1 MVVLV
6 LDASLADPLFDL
18 HMRDVEVLC
27 DIIFVYIVLTDVLFD
42 FAEELLFDTR
52 WAKILFVC
60 QWKRSFAFLTK
71 IRKSHF

>member
-6 LDASLADPLFDL
+6 LDASLANPLFDL

-42 FAEELLFDTR
+42 FAEELLFDT
-52 WAKILFVC
+52 
-60 QWKRSFAFLTK
+60 
-71 IRKSHF
+71 